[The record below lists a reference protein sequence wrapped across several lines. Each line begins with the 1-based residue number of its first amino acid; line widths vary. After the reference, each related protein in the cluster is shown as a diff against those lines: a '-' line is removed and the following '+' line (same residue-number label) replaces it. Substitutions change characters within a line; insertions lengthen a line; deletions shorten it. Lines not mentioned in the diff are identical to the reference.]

1 MYEVRHVEVDDKV
14 IEDKLEQPKNA
25 DSPMLV
31 TDVIVTVVIETHPEK
46 TLSSIVVTVD
56 GMVTILESDP
66 IVVNDIQPENA
77 FFWIFVI
84 FELEV
89 VTVVKDVHP
98 IKA

>member
-1 MYEVRHVEVDDKV
+1 
-14 IEDKLEQPKNA
+14 
-25 DSPMLV
+25 
-31 TDVIVTVVIETHPEK
+31 
-46 TLSSIVVTVD
+46 
-56 GMVTILESDP
+56 MVTILESDP

>member
-1 MYEVRHVEVDDKV
+1 VEVDDKV

-77 FFWIFVI
+77 FF
-84 FELEV
+84 
-89 VTVVKDVHP
+89 
-98 IKA
+98 